1 MELYIFDPS
10 LNFVGLLDNFT
21 SLQWMRRYAKCG
33 DFELH
38 CSLNPDNLALLARGN
53 IVWKKDDPE
62 AGYIEF
68 RQMAQD
74 TEGKETLVIKG
85 KFISGYL
92 GRRIIW
98 GQEILQ
104 ATAESAM
111 RTLVTK
117 NGITPTDPNR
127 IIPNLILGSLGGFL
141 QTVNYQTSYKNLL
154 DEIENLCGLSEL
166 GYRVSLDILTSKLV
180 FKAYEGLD
188 RSVNQIVN
196 PRAIFSKE
204 FENILTQQYTDSLNN
219 FRNTALVGG
228 MGEGAARKLVAIG
241 SSVGLDRFEMFDD
254 AKDLTNVVNEVT
266 LTDPE
271 YTATLVDRGNSKLAE
286 TQEIQTFDSTINLNS
301 NLVYKTDF
309 DLGDIITCVSKK
321 WGLTLDTRITE
332 IKEIYEEA
340 GPSINVTFGNNIP
353 TLLSLIKQKM
363 R

>member
-1 MELYIFDPS
+1 MELYIFDSS
-10 LNFVGLLDNFT
+10 LSFVGLMDNFT
-21 SLQWMRRYAKCG
+21 SLQWIRRYAKYG

-68 RQMAQD
+68 RQMDQD

-85 KFISGYL
+85 KFLSGYL
-92 GRRIIW
+92 NRRIIW

-104 ATAESAM
+104 ATAETAM

-117 NGITPTDPNR
+117 HSISPTDTDR
-127 IIPNLILGSLGGFL
+127 IIPSLILGGLNGYP
-141 QTVNYQTSYKNLL
+141 QAVNYQTSYKNLL
-154 DEIENLCGLSEL
+154 DEVENLCGLSEL
-166 GYRVSLDILTSKLV
+166 GYRVSFDVTNKKLV
-180 FKAYEGLD
+180 FEVYAGLD
-188 RSVNQIVN
+188 RSVNQSIN
-196 PRAIFSKE
+196 PRCIFSKE
-204 FENILTQQYTDSLNN
+204 FENILTQQFTDSLNN
-219 FRNTALVGG
+219 FRNLALVGG
-228 MGEGAARKLVAIG
+228 MGEGAARKLVTIG
-241 SSVGLDRFEMFDD
+241 ASTGLGRFEMFDD
-254 AKDLTNVVNEVT
+254 AKDLTNVVDEVT

-301 NLVYKTDF
+301 NLVYRADF
-309 DLGDIITCVSKK
+309 DLGDIVTCTSKK

-353 TLLSLIKQKM
+353 TLLSIIKQRIK
-363 R
+363 